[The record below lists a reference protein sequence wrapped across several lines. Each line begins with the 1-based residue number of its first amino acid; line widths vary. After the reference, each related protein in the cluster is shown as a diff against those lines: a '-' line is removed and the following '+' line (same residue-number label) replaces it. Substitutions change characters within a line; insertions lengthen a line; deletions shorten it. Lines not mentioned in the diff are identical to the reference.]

1 MPGMMQ
7 DDGMKCPRCHSD
19 KICKNGHKNGKQR
32 FLCKDCRRQFT
43 GSQNKPKYDEAFRT
57 ICLQAYRN
65 GKSFR
70 EIERV
75 YDVHHTTV
83 ISWVKQAG
91 FDLSELARSS
101 TVNPEQLM
109 QNHLAQQKD
118 TSAREAILSAA
129 LQIFTEQC
137 YASTSLDRISAV
149 AGIPKQV
156 LSSYFPDKESLF
168 SALIRQLLY
177 ETHQNLLSL
186 YTDDNL
192 PASPEIVLRQVAIAL
207 LTAFSEDQTR
217 AVLIRLLIV
226 ESQRFPE
233 LAKHFVR
240 EVEKPLFD
248 QLSTYLKFHPDV
260 QIGDPLVATRMFV
273 GSLMHYSLIQNVFQG
288 EDVMHLER
296 DRMVDG
302 LIAGIMTHEPAKTA
316 HTQTS
321 AFL

>member
-1 MPGMMQ
+1 MPGVIP
-7 DDGMKCPRCHSD
+7 DDRIKCPKCHSK
-19 KICKNGHKNGKQR
+19 KICKNGRKNGKQR
-32 FLCKDCRRQFT
+32 FLCKDCRHQFV
-43 GSQNKPKYDEAFRT
+43 GSQTKPKYDRAFRT

-83 ISWVKQAG
+83 ISWAKQAG
-91 FDLSELARSS
+91 FSLPESTESS
-101 TVNPEQLM
+101 IANPSQSVPNAPDKL
-109 QNHLAQQKD
+109 KD
-118 TSAREAILSAA
+118 AAIRETILSSA
-129 LQIFTEQC
+129 LQIFTTQC
-137 YASTSLDRISAV
+137 YASTSLEQISAL
-149 AGIPKQV
+149 AGV
-156 LSSYFPDKESLF
+156 SSKLLNAHFPDKESLF
-168 SALIRQLLY
+168 VALIQQLLY
-177 ETHQNLLSL
+177 QTNQSLLSL
-186 YTDDNL
+186 YTDDSS
-192 PASPEIVLRQVAIAL
+192 PTSPEVVLRQVAIAL

-273 GSLMHYSLIQNVFQG
+273 GSLMHYSLIQNVLQG
-288 EDVMHLER
+288 DDVLPLER

-302 LIAGIMTHEPAKTA
+302 LIAGIIAP
-316 HTQTS
+316 
-321 AFL
+321 